1 MDAIKLSQVH
11 LEREGRVLLEN
22 AKLSVPYGSITVLS
36 GRSGCGK
43 STLLQAL
50 QGLLEEKEAKRSGEI
65 LVDGKPVE
73 PLRDD
78 APVLS
83 RSGFLMQNV
92 DAQIVN
98 LISED
103 ELVFGMENRGLSR
116 EEMEARIPEAV
127 KRYGLFPKREVRK
140 LSGGQKQRLLIASC
154 LITGH
159 RILLL
164 DEPFA
169 NLDAEGTELLKEVL
183 RQHRAEG
190 GAVLIVE
197 HRLELA
203 APLADTLLW
212 MEDGA
217 LYEVQGAD
225 AIRRFAEEKARVLD
239 VDLGWNLAEG
249 GELLRVEDL
258 SAARGKAPVLRDLSL
273 TLAGASTTMLLGRNG
288 CGKTTLLRLLCGLAA
303 YREFQAAAFVYDSA
317 PVDRRL
323 RYRGL
328 RGRVGF
334 VFQNP
339 AHQLFMQTVEEELRT
354 RGANG
359 GEAGELLRLF
369 GIEHLKDRRP
379 LTLSQGEKRLVSV
392 AAVAASGAKLILLDE
407 PTIGQD
413 YESLLHMAAAL
424 RKLQERR
431 GTTYLIA
438 SHDMQAVRLFGGRS
452 LSLEPCGCRAE

>member
-1 MDAIKLSQVH
+1 MDAIKLSQLH
-11 LEREGRVLLEN
+11 LEREGHVLLEN
-22 AKLSVPYGSITVLS
+22 ANLSVPYGSITVLS

-43 STLLQAL
+43 STLLLAL
-50 QGLLEEKEAKRSGEI
+50 QGLLEEKEAKRTGEI
-65 LVDGKPVE
+65 LVDGQPVE

-116 EEMEARIPEAV
+116 EEIEARVPEAV

-183 RQHRAEG
+183 RQHCAEG

-203 APLADTLLW
+203 APLADALLW
-212 MEDGA
+212 MEGGA
-217 LYEVQGAD
+217 LCEVQGAD
-225 AIRRFAEEKARVLD
+225 AIRRFAEKKPVSWTWTWAGIKQRAGSCCEWRACLPP
-239 VDLGWNLAEG
+239 
-249 GELLRVEDL
+249 GERL
-258 SAARGKAPVLRDLSL
+258 PY
-273 TLAGASTTMLLGRNG
+273 
-288 CGKTTLLRLLCGLAA
+288 CGICHSR
-303 YREFQAAAFVYDSA
+303 
-317 PVDRRL
+317 
-323 RYRGL
+323 
-328 RGRVGF
+328 
-334 VFQNP
+334 
-339 AHQLFMQTVEEELRT
+339 
-354 RGANG
+354 
-359 GEAGELLRLF
+359 
-369 GIEHLKDRRP
+369 
-379 LTLSQGEKRLVSV
+379 
-392 AAVAASGAKLILLDE
+392 
-407 PTIGQD
+407 
-413 YESLLHMAAAL
+413 
-424 RKLQERR
+424 
-431 GTTYLIA
+431 
-438 SHDMQAVRLFGGRS
+438 
-452 LSLEPCGCRAE
+452 

>member
-1 MDAIKLSQVH
+1 MDAIKLSQLH
-11 LEREGRVLLEN
+11 LEREGHVLLEN
-22 AKLSVPYGSITVLS
+22 ANLSVPYGSITVLS

-43 STLLQAL
+43 STLLLAL
-50 QGLLEEKEAKRSGEI
+50 QGLLEEKEAKRTGEI
-65 LVDGKPVE
+65 LVDGQPVE

-116 EEMEARIPEAV
+116 EEIEARVPEAV

-183 RQHRAEG
+183 RQHCAEG

-203 APLADTLLW
+203 APLADALLW
-212 MEDGA
+212 MEGGA
-217 LYEVQGAD
+217 LCEVQGAD
-225 AIRRFAEEKARVLD
+225 AIRRFAEKKARVLD
-239 VDLGWNLAEG
+239 VDLGWNQAEG
-249 GELLRVEDL
+249 GELLRVEGL
-258 SAARGKAPVLRDLSL
+258 SASRGKTPVLRDLSL
-273 TLAGASTTMLLGRNG
+273 TLTGASTTMLLGRNG

-303 YREFQAAAFVYDSA
+303 YREFRAGDFVYDGA
-317 PVDRRL
+317 AVMRRGGVRAL
-323 RYRGL
+323 RS
-328 RGRVGF
+328 RVGF

-339 AHQLFMQTVEEELRT
+339 SHQLFMRSVFEECKIRSGSDAAAEEIL
-354 RGANG
+354 
-359 GEAGELLRLF
+359 ELF
-369 GIEHLKDRRP
+369 GIRHLRERHP
-379 LTLSQGEKRLVSV
+379 YTLSQGEKRMVSV

-424 RKLQERR
+424 RELQERR
-431 GTTYLIA
+431 QTAYLIA
-438 SHDMQAVRLFGGRS
+438 SHDIQAVRLFGGRS
-452 LSLEPCGCRAE
+452 ISLEPYGCRAK